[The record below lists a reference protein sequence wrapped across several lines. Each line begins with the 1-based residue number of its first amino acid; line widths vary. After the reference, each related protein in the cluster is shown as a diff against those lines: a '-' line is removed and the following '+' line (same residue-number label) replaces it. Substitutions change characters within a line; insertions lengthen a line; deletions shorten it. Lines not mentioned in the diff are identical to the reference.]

1 MRTPHCGGMHFTLFL
16 KLIRL
21 RSENRTA
28 VIFFREMRWFFLWPV
43 ALVALASSLKLGPPS
58 AQPKLP
64 PSSSSAQ
71 ERKGKN
77 GARSAFPSCEA
88 AAKSCVTHFSDHTS
102 YPNIA
107 AGESIGPLDFYR
119 FNDNIYIVNDLR

>member
-1 MRTPHCGGMHFTLFL
+1 
-16 KLIRL
+16 
-21 RSENRTA
+21 
-28 VIFFREMRWFFLWPV
+28 MRWFFLWPV

-107 AGESIGPLDFYR
+107 AGESIGPVDFYR
-119 FNDNIYIVNDLR
+119 FNDNIYIVNDFR